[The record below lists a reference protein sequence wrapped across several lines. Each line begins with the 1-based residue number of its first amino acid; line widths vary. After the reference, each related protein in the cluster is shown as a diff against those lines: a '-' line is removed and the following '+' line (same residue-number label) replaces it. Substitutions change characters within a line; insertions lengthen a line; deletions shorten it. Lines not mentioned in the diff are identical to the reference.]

1 MANVAGKAYGM
12 TALTPMTTSGTYGL
26 IWTLFQRGVAEWAK
40 PRVRQGGRIHRF
52 LEKQTMAGANLRK
65 LSFIHFARW
74 ALIRRHQWPQVGGSK
89 PEELEY
95 DYLLFE
101 SNFNGTWEQ
110 YIDAFSRVVPGGM
123 DKIWRWSVKYPG
135 SQPITPFLAYIR
147 GCQIDTDYYYSA
159 YPGATINDV
168 VNAVEVEEALADLA
182 RVAADLPA
190 DEFLPEYERFL
201 RRVGLHLGS
210 TGPHPVPEAAPQAD
224 ERVATPTSRLSAEVV
239 AGPRDRLKHAAPGNG
254 GSERTASGNGGS
266 ERGTKENGG
275 SGRAASGNG
284 GSEPAP
290 SKETGPGGAS

>member
-1 MANVAGKAYGM
+1 MANLAGKAYGM
-12 TALTPMTTSGTYGL
+12 TALTPMRPSRTYGL
-26 IWTLFQRGVAEWAK
+26 LTTLLLRGVFEWAK
-40 PRVRQGGRIHRF
+40 PRVRQGGRVHGW
-52 LEKQTMAGANLRK
+52 LEKKTMAGANLRK

-74 ALIRRHQWPQVGGSK
+74 ALIRRHEWPQVGNSR

-159 YPGATINDV
+159 YPGAAINDV
-168 VNAVEVEEALADLA
+168 INAVAVTKALEDLA
-182 RVAADLPA
+182 REAADLPT
-190 DEFLPEYERFL
+190 DEFLPRYELVL

-210 TGPHPVPEAAPQAD
+210 TGPHPAPEVAVRASERAAAAASRLTTEAA
-224 ERVATPTSRLSAEVV
+224 R
-239 AGPRDRLKHAAPGNG
+239 GPGDRLQ
-254 GSERTASGNGGS
+254 RTA
-266 ERGTKENGG
+266 
-275 SGRAASGNG
+275 AGNG
-284 GSEPAP
+284 GSEPGAAGNGGSEP
-290 SKETGPGGAS
+290 TATRETGPGGTS